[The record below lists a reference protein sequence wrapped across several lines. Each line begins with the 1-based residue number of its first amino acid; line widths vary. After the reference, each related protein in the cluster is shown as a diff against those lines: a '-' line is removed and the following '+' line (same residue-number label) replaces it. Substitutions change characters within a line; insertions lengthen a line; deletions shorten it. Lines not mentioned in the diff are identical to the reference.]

1 VAIVPDRPAVL
12 ITTPAAVPIPKVA
25 DGRGSCESIEMAEQ
39 PLLATMTGEHFQPV
53 RLHYKVL
60 NRSGLLRAFEKLRCL
75 DYDPS
80 HKRWVWLYAH
90 EAKTLRFQRSYA
102 QFPKELHPIVIGA
115 FFLRTKE
122 TLLLDLRSCERALL
136 AIPFFD
142 RHLPR
147 KLVALEEAEV
157 VNRLFPATE
166 ANLKLAP
173 DALFDSQIGTG
184 LDPEAL
190 VQRLA
195 EKTASVRDREEK
207 LQIVLGDLQ
216 SRAKEP
222 LPEIERFPVHYAE
235 DGIAGFEMA
244 LRLRQMVAMQ
254 HWLGH
259 PEYTLGDAI
268 QSLAQ
273 RLE

>member
-1 VAIVPDRPAVL
+1 M
-12 ITTPAAVPIPKVA
+12 A
-25 DGRGSCESIEMAEQ
+25 DQ

-53 RLHYKVL
+53 RLHYKVR
-60 NRSGLLRAFEKLRCL
+60 NRPGLLRAFEKLRCL
-75 DYDPS
+75 DYDPTR
-80 HKRWVWLYAH
+80 KRWVWLYAH
-90 EAKTLRFQRSYA
+90 EAKKLRFQRSYD

-122 TLLLDLRSCERALL
+122 ILLLDLRSCERALL
-136 AIPFFD
+136 AVPFFD

-147 KLVALEEAEV
+147 RLVELEDAEV

-166 ANLKLAP
+166 ANQKLTP
-173 DALFDSQIGTG
+173 DALFDSQIGIG

-195 EKTASVRDREEK
+195 EKTAGARDPDEK
-207 LQIVLGDLQ
+207 LRIALEDLQ

-235 DGIAGFEMA
+235 DGLGGFELA
-244 LRLRQMVAMQ
+244 LRLRQMVALQ

-268 QSLAQ
+268 QSLA
-273 RLE
+273 RTF

>member
-1 VAIVPDRPAVL
+1 MTCE
-12 ITTPAAVPIPKVA
+12 TT
-25 DGRGSCESIEMAEQ
+25 EMADQ

-75 DYDPS
+75 DYDPTR
-80 HKRWVWLYAH
+80 KRWVWLYAH

-102 QFPKELHPIVIGA
+102 QFPKELRPIVIGA

-136 AIPFFD
+136 AILFFD

-166 ANLKLAP
+166 ANQKLTP

-190 VQRLA
+190 VRRLA
-195 EKTASVRDREEK
+195 EKTAGARDPDEK
-207 LQIVLGDLQ
+207 TRIALEDLQ
-216 SRAKEP
+216 SRAKQP

-235 DGIAGFEMA
+235 DGIGGLEVA
-244 LRLRQMVAMQ
+244 LQLRQMVAMQ

-259 PEYTLGDAI
+259 SEYTLGDAI
-268 QSLAQ
+268 QSLAKSF
-273 RLE
+273 

>member
-1 VAIVPDRPAVL
+1 
-12 ITTPAAVPIPKVA
+12 
-25 DGRGSCESIEMAEQ
+25 MAEQ

-53 RLHYKVL
+53 RLHYRVG
-60 NRSGLLRAFEKLRCL
+60 NRTGLLRAFEKLRCL
-75 DYDPS
+75 DHDPA

-90 EAKTLRFQRSYA
+90 EAKPLRFQRSYA

-147 KLVALEEAEV
+147 KLVTLEDAEV

-166 ANLKLAP
+166 ANLKLTP

-195 EKTASVRDREEK
+195 AKTADVRDPEEK
-207 LQIVLGDLQ
+207 IQIVLEDLQ
-216 SRAKEP
+216 SRAKTR
-222 LPEIERFPVHYAE
+222 LPEIERFPVHYTE
-235 DGIAGFEMA
+235 DGLDGFAMA

-268 QSLAQ
+268 ESLAQ
-273 RLE
+273 RFE

>member
-1 VAIVPDRPAVL
+1 M
-12 ITTPAAVPIPKVA
+12 A
-25 DGRGSCESIEMAEQ
+25 DQ

-60 NRSGLLRAFEKLRCL
+60 NRPGLLRAFEKLRCL

-80 HKRWVWLYAH
+80 RKRWVWLYAH
-90 EAKTLRFQRSYA
+90 EAKRLRFQRSYT
-102 QFPKELHPIVIGA
+102 QLPKELQPIVIGT
-115 FFLRTKE
+115 FFLRSKE
-122 TLLLDLRSCERALL
+122 TLLLDLRSCERALQ

-142 RHLPR
+142 SHLPR
-147 KLVALEEAEV
+147 KLVVPEEAEV
-157 VNRLFPATE
+157 VNRLFPATK
-166 ANLKLAP
+166 ANMNLTP
-173 DALFDSQIGTG
+173 DTLFDSRIGTG
-184 LDPEAL
+184 VDPDAL

-195 EKTASVRDREEK
+195 EKTADVRDPDEK
-207 LQIVLGDLQ
+207 LRVALADLT

-235 DGIAGFEMA
+235 DGLGGLEVA
-244 LRLRQMVAMQ
+244 LRLRQTVAMQ

-268 QSLAQ
+268 QSLIATS
-273 RLE
+273 